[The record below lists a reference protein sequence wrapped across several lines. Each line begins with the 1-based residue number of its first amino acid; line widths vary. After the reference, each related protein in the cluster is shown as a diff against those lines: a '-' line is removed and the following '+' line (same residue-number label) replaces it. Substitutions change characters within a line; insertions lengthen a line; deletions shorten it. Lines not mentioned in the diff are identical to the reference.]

1 MQTDHLYL
9 RGMSFGQVVNDQAG
23 IATVLHRGPTSTS
36 SNSREQFSPYCLGCS
51 NGFLHGNWQE
61 LCLAR
66 ITDNTKATLFAFS
79 KWGLFPKWLR

>member
-36 SNSREQFSPYCLGCS
+36 SNSREQSVPTVS
-51 NGFLHGNWQE
+51 VVQM
-61 LCLAR
+61 
-66 ITDNTKATLFAFS
+66 AF
-79 KWGLFPKWLR
+79 